1 MRYAKRFLIPFVV
14 TLLPFFC
21 IAGQSYLI
29 ADTLRFE
36 LKDVE
41 RIFFEKNLQLLAQH
55 YQVEADK
62 AIVQQARLWD
72 NPLLVTDQNIYSNH
86 KFFEHSNNPDGT
98 YNGQYYVQIQQLIKT
113 AGKRGKVIK
122 IAQTNAQIS
131 EWQFRDLMRNLKLQL
146 RSDFYTIAQLISN
159 QNLYDQQMVQLDKL
173 LMGMKAQFQAGNV
186 ARKDL
191 LRIQA
196 LQMSTQKDALDNA
209 RQLMDL
215 QTDLKNLLL
224 INGNVFLMPLVK
236 EESRKPF
243 NELQIDNLLAKAQDQ
258 NPEYHLRQLQ
268 LQYQSQ
274 NLALQKAL
282 SIPDVILSPNFDK
295 NSNYTPNYWG
305 LGISFDLP
313 FLNRN
318 QGNIKSAKWLVK
330 AEETN
335 LQQAEV
341 ELKNGVFAAYQK
353 LYYTQ
358 KISDQNTK
366 DFYLNYGSLYDNIVE
381 SYRLRQ
387 INLIEFIDYFEAYK
401 ETMQKEIEQKLHQ
414 QLAEE
419 ELNYQVGTD
428 IL

>member
-1 MRYAKRFLIPFVV
+1 MRYYKRFLIPFVV

-21 IAGQSYLI
+21 IADQAFLV
-29 ADTLRFE
+29 ADTLRFD
-36 LKDVE
+36 LKDAE
-41 RIFFEKNLQLLAQH
+41 RIFFEKNLQLVAQH

-72 NPLLVTDQNIYSNH
+72 NPMLVTDQNIYSNH
-86 KFFEHSNNPDGT
+86 QFFEHRKNPDGT
-98 YNGQYYVQIQQLIKT
+98 YGGQYYFQLQQLIKT
-113 AGKRGKVIK
+113 AGKRSKTIR

-131 EWQFRDLMRNLKLQL
+131 EWQFRDLMRNLKLQF
-146 RSDFYTIAQLISN
+146 RTDFYTIAQLISN
-159 QNLYDQQMVQLDKL
+159 QNLYDQQLVQLDKL
-173 LMGMKAQFQAGNV
+173 LIGMKAQFQAGNV

-224 INGNVFLMPLVK
+224 INGNVFLLPLVK

-243 NELQIDNLLAKAQDQ
+243 SELQIESLISKAQDQ

-268 LQYQSQ
+268 LLYQNQ
-274 NLALQKAL
+274 NLSLQKAL
-282 SIPDVILSPNFDK
+282 AIPDVILSPNFDK
-295 NSNYTPNYWG
+295 NSNYTPNYFG
-305 LGISFDLP
+305 FGISFDLP

-318 QGNIKSAKWLVK
+318 QGNIKSTKWLVK

-335 LQQAEV
+335 VQQAEV
-341 ELKNGVFAAYQK
+341 ELKNGVLAAYQK

-358 KISDQNTK
+358 KFSDINAK
-366 DFYLNYGSLYDNIVE
+366 DFYQNYGSLYDNIVE

-401 ETMQKEIEQKLHQ
+401 ETMQKEMEQKLHQ

>member
-209 RQLMDL
+209 RQLM
-215 QTDLKNLLL
+215 
-224 INGNVFLMPLVK
+224 
-236 EESRKPF
+236 
-243 NELQIDNLLAKAQDQ
+243 
-258 NPEYHLRQLQ
+258 
-268 LQYQSQ
+268 
-274 NLALQKAL
+274 
-282 SIPDVILSPNFDK
+282 
-295 NSNYTPNYWG
+295 
-305 LGISFDLP
+305 
-313 FLNRN
+313 
-318 QGNIKSAKWLVK
+318 
-330 AEETN
+330 
-335 LQQAEV
+335 
-341 ELKNGVFAAYQK
+341 
-353 LYYTQ
+353 
-358 KISDQNTK
+358 
-366 DFYLNYGSLYDNIVE
+366 
-381 SYRLRQ
+381 
-387 INLIEFIDYFEAYK
+387 
-401 ETMQKEIEQKLHQ
+401 
-414 QLAEE
+414 
-419 ELNYQVGTD
+419 
-428 IL
+428 

>member
-1 MRYAKRFLIPFVV
+1 
-14 TLLPFFC
+14 
-21 IAGQSYLI
+21 
-29 ADTLRFE
+29 
-36 LKDVE
+36 
-41 RIFFEKNLQLLAQH
+41 
-55 YQVEADK
+55 
-62 AIVQQARLWD
+62 
-72 NPLLVTDQNIYSNH
+72 
-86 KFFEHSNNPDGT
+86 
-98 YNGQYYVQIQQLIKT
+98 
-113 AGKRGKVIK
+113 
-122 IAQTNAQIS
+122 
-131 EWQFRDLMRNLKLQL
+131 
-146 RSDFYTIAQLISN
+146 
-159 QNLYDQQMVQLDKL
+159 
-173 LMGMKAQFQAGNV
+173 
-186 ARKDL
+186 
-191 LRIQA
+191 
-196 LQMSTQKDALDNA
+196 
-209 RQLMDL
+209 
-215 QTDLKNLLL
+215 
-224 INGNVFLMPLVK
+224 
-236 EESRKPF
+236 
-243 NELQIDNLLAKAQDQ
+243 
-258 NPEYHLRQLQ
+258 
-268 LQYQSQ
+268 
-274 NLALQKAL
+274 
-282 SIPDVILSPNFDK
+282 
-295 NSNYTPNYWG
+295 YTPNYWG